1 MLNALY
7 IQVWWHMPSR
17 VDLFGFCHVHV
28 HPYSPLWS
36 VVFVVDSPSSLNG
49 IRLPFGIFK
58 LFLHV
63 YLLFCVVRC
72 FFVCLFVCLFVSF
85 VFCFLCFC
93 LLFLLFS
100 FLFVCLRPLSC
111 VCNATSVSEISI
123 LDFPFGI
130 I

>member
-58 LFLHV
+58 LFLHF
-63 YLLFCVVRC
+63 YLVFCVVRC
-72 FFVCLFVCLFVSF
+72 FLFVCLFVSF
-85 VFCFLCFC
+85 CCFFFVFVFCFCCFRFC
-93 LLFLLFS
+93 LFVFVLCLACAMLPVSLKYPFLIS
-100 FLFVCLRPLSC
+100 P
-111 VCNATSVSEISI
+111 SVLYNS
-123 LDFPFGI
+123 
-130 I
+130 